1 MSKRGARIA
10 ISVLI
15 ALIIVAAIYTTV
27 FGAASRA
34 GASSGRIQ
42 VTAGLLPDLNHSR
55 IQASTASGY
64 YTGLEQ
70 QKPLKVHDCDGSA
83 SSIDE

>member
-1 MSKRGARIA
+1 MSKRVARIV

-15 ALIIVAAIYTTV
+15 TLIIVVAVYTTV

-42 VTAGLLPDLNHSR
+42 VTAGLLPDISHYR

-64 YTGLEQ
+64 YTGLVQ
-70 QKPLKVHDCDGSA
+70 QKPLKVHDCDGSG
-83 SSIDE
+83 SSFDE